1 MDGDVRGQD
10 NWWKG
15 GWVTQ
20 FEGPVSSTRRYDYQV
35 ALCCEYGGGII
46 GHVVSDCFQ
55 GVKRRSKVNEDGIAV
70 CMAQPKRTGLAR
82 SGF

>member
-10 NWWKG
+10 NWWEG

-35 ALCCEYGGGII
+35 ALLRLLRGNN
-46 GHVVSDCFQ
+46 
-55 GVKRRSKVNEDGIAV
+55 RSRCQRLFPRG
-70 CMAQPKRTGLAR
+70 
-82 SGF
+82 